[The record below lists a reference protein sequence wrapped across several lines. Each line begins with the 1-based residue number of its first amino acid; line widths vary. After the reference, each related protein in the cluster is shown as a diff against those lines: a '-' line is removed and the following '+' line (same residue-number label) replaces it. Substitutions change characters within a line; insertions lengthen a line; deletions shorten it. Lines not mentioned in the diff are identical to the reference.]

1 MLKRLEIQ
9 TKLDE
14 AKSDAE
20 AHRKAGAALETR
32 RLDLE
37 SKRDAL
43 MGSIDAMDENASDD
57 ERHAVE
63 NKTAALA
70 AEDKAYEA
78 ELADYTAEQD
88 RLDTAVS
95 KLEKELSDI
104 DEKARRAAESKK
116 KTKTSERMEEKNMNR
131 AVNRSIFPDLETRAR
146 FFESEPVIK
155 FVEEV
160 RDLSKRGVK
169 NGSVLIPTEVLDIIR
184 PAIERSSKLYRHV
197 RVRRI
202 GGTARVPVLGEVPE
216 AVWTE
221 ACGKLNEVDIK
232 FSSVT
237 LDGYKVGGY
246 IPVCNALLEDSVIS
260 LGEEIM
266 MLLAASIAKALDK
279 AIIYGTGTKMPLG
292 IVTRLAQS
300 SNPSDPNTT
309 VPWVDL
315 HSTNVRTIADTYTG
329 KELYQQLVLASG
341 FAEASNV
348 TRPMFAAMNRATW
361 VYLKAQAAA
370 FDAAGA
376 LRADLDGILPIIGAE
391 IEIIEDMPD
400 YNVLM
405 GYGEKY
411 PLGERAVVDI
421 AMSEHAMF
429 IEDHTVYRG
438 RARYDGRPAVAEAF
452 VLVGVN
458 GTAPT
463 TSATFRPDYAN
474 TTMNTLII
482 SAAAAG
488 TTGKTVLTV
497 TGTKEQ
503 SSPVL
508 KYQIGDVMP
517 GVGTVPAGEW
527 TSLTSGSTAITA
539 AAGVQITVI
548 ELDSNGLVVSRG
560 VATSVPKAS

>member
-9 TKLDE
+9 ARLDE
-14 AKSDAE
+14 AKNAADV
-20 AHRKAGAALETR
+20 HREAGAALETR
-32 RLDLE
+32 KRELE
-37 SKRDAL
+37 SKRDTL
-43 MGSIDAMDENASDD
+43 MRSIDAMDENASDN
-57 ERHAVE
+57 ERQAVE
-63 NKTAALA
+63 KETAALA
-70 AEDKAYEA
+70 AENEAYEA

-88 RLDTAVS
+88 GLDTAVS
-95 KLEKELSDI
+95 ELKKELSEI
-104 DEKARRAAESKK
+104 DEKARRAAETKK
-116 KTKTSERMEEKNMNR
+116 KTKTSERMKEKNMNR
-131 AVNRSIFPDLETRAR
+131 AVNRSIFPDLETRVR

-184 PAIERSSKLYRHV
+184 PAIERISKLYRHV

-221 ACGKLNEVDIK
+221 ACGKLNELDIR
-232 FSSVT
+232 FSGVT

-246 IPVCNALLEDSVIS
+246 IPVCNALLEDSVIN
-260 LGEEIM
+260 LGEEIIT
-266 MLLAASIAKALDK
+266 LLAASIAKALDK

-300 SNPSDPNTT
+300 SDPSDPNTT

-329 KELYQQLVLASG
+329 KELYQQLSLASG
-341 FAEASNV
+341 YAEASNV
-348 TRPMFAAMNRATW
+348 TRPMVAAMNRVTW

-376 LRADLDGILPIIGAE
+376 LRADLDGILPIVGAE

-411 PLGERAVVDI
+411 PLGERDGVDI
-421 AMSEHAMF
+421 AMSEHTMF

-438 RARYDGRPAVAEAF
+438 RARYDGRPAVAKAF

-474 TTMNTLII
+474 ATMNTLVV

-488 TTGKTVLTV
+488 TIGKTVLTV

>member
-9 TKLDE
+9 AKLDE
-14 AKSDAE
+14 ARAAAD
-20 AHRKAGAALETR
+20 AHRGEGAAFQTRKLDLENRRAALNERVDAMNENAPDEDRLAAETEIEELNTDAAALET
-32 RLDLE
+32 
-37 SKRDAL
+37 
-43 MGSIDAMDENASDD
+43 
-57 ERHAVE
+57 
-63 NKTAALA
+63 
-70 AEDKAYEA
+70 
-78 ELADYTAEQD
+78 ELGEYTAEQD
-88 RLDTAVS
+88 RLDAAVEE
-95 KLEKELSDI
+95 LERELAAV
-104 DEKARRAAESKK
+104 DEKAQRAANP
-116 KTKTSERMEEKNMNR
+116 KTNTKNPERKEVNMANNTVNR
-131 AVNRSIFPDLETRAR
+131 ALFPDLETRAR
-146 FFESEPVIK
+146 FFERKAVIDW
-155 FVEEV
+155 VEEV
-160 RDLSKRGVK
+160 RDLAKRGVK
-169 NGSVLIPTEVLDIIR
+169 NGSVLIPTEVLDVIR
-184 PAIERSSKLYRHV
+184 PAIERNSKLYRHV

-221 ACGKLNEVDIK
+221 ACGKLNELDIK
-232 FSSVT
+232 FYGVT

-246 IPVCNALLEDSVIS
+246 IPVCNALLEDSVIN

-279 AIIYGTGTKMPLG
+279 AIIYGTGTKMPQG
-292 IVTRLAQS
+292 IVTRLAQA
-300 SNPSDPNTT
+300 NDPSDANTT
-309 VPWVDL
+309 VPFVDL
-315 HSTNVRTIADTYTG
+315 HSTNIRTIANTYTG

-341 FAEASNV
+341 YAEATNV
-348 TRPMFAAMNRATW
+348 LRPMFAAMNRATW

-400 YNVLM
+400 YNILM

-411 PLGERAVVDI
+411 PLGERSDVSID
-421 AMSEHAMF
+421 MSEHVMF
-429 IEDHTVYRG
+429 IEDHTVFRG
-438 RARYDGRPAVAEAF
+438 RARYDGRPAVAKAF

-474 TTMNTLII
+474 TAMNTLVV
-482 SAAAAG
+482 SAAAGASL
-488 TTGKTVLTV
+488 GKTVLTV
-497 TGTKEQ
+497 SGTIDE
-503 SSPVL
+503 STPTL

-517 GVGTVPAGEW
+517 GVGTAPVGTW
-527 TSLTSGSTAITA
+527 TDLTSGSTAITA

-548 ELDSNGLVVSRG
+548 ELDGNGLIVSRG